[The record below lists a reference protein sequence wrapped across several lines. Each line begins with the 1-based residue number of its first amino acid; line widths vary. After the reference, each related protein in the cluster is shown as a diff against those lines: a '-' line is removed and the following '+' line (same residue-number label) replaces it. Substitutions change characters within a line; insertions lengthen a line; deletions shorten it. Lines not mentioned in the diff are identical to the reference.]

1 MVSTN
6 LDSRDLSDTGP
17 PTRQHTPAEMRPPT
31 HIVEDF
37 WVWTQSEK
45 IHLTLKRL
53 EALACGKVW
62 WYEGWRHP
70 HGEGGEEV

>member
-1 MVSTN
+1 
-6 LDSRDLSDTGP
+6 
-17 PTRQHTPAEMRPPT
+17 MRPPT